1 MQQKTE
7 FVPSDTGQA
16 FKKTKMRLHTA
27 SALRRRQILLGVVRG
42 TGIMLISWLLGVLGA
57 FFGTYPAGMILL
69 CAAGTGIPY
78 IFAGLCASL
87 PFTDAPWGYL
97 CAYLGILTLR
107 VAVTLLVGSGRA
119 NLRQLPPLPNDKFS
133 KALLQI

>member
-78 IFAGLCASL
+78 I
-87 PFTDAPWGYL
+87 
-97 CAYLGILTLR
+97 LGARKIQTQYAIIESKTR
-107 VAVTLLVGSGRA
+107 EIYG
-119 NLRQLPPLPNDKFS
+119 DK
-133 KALLQI
+133 K